1 MGNNLVMSLANTYEF
16 MDKQRVSYPP
26 LLLVQLVR
34 TVFPQFSTTAENGMY
49 QQQDASEC
57 WTELI
62 RILQQKLPRSMA
74 NKSSNASNFIDEYF
88 AGAFKATLK
97 CDECADEPETVH
109 GESFLQLNCF
119 ISQDVKYLQT
129 GIKLRLEE
137 KLTKHSP
144 TLQRDASYTKMSKI
158 SRLPAYMCVQYVRFF
173 YKEKD
178 KVNAKILKDVKFQMT
193 LDLFE
198 VCTPDLQARLVPMRE
213 KLASVDN
220 HRADEIKQMKK
231 LSDSLQTVGT
241 DQTTNVQQTTSAS
254 TGHYAS
260 YSFEDDCGSNNSGLY
275 ELIAVLTHKGRSS
288 NSGHYVGWAKNP
300 KSSEWLMFDD
310 DNVCKVDEDD
320 ILKLSGGGDH
330 HTCYILLYGPKKLD
344 LNYYNEKVNKTA
356 GESMQ

>member
-1 MGNNLVMSLANTYEF
+1 MGNNLVLSLANTYEF
-16 MDKQRVSYPP
+16 MDKQRMSYPP

-34 TVFPQFSTTAENGMY
+34 TVFPQFSTTGEQGMY

-62 RILQQKLPRSMA
+62 RILQQKLP
-74 NKSSNASNFIDEYF
+74 KTQSSNNRVTNFIDEYF
-88 AGAFKATLK
+88 AGEFRVALK
-97 CDECADEPETVH
+97 CNECPDEQESQQT
-109 GESFLQLNCF
+109 ESFLQLNCF

-137 KLTKHSP
+137 HLTKFSP
-144 TLQRDASYTKMSKI
+144 TLQRDADYSKTSKI
-158 SRLPAYMCVQYVRFF
+158 SRLPAYLCVQYIRFF

-198 VCTPDLQARLVPMRE
+198 MCTAELQAKLVPMRE
-213 KLASVDN
+213 KLTLVDT
-220 HRADEIKQMKK
+220 HRADEIKQIKK
-231 LSDSLQTVGT
+231 LNDSQTGGVSQQVKAT
-241 DQTTNVQQTTSAS
+241 EQPVQ
-254 TGHYAS
+254 YAP
-260 YSFEDDCGSNNSGLY
+260 YSFEEDSGSSNSGLY

-300 KSSEWLMFDD
+300 KSGEWLMFDD
-310 DNVCKVDEDD
+310 DNVCQVSEDD

-330 HTCYILLYGPKKLD
+330 HTCYILLYGPRKLD
-344 LNYYNEKVNKTA
+344 LNYFNEKVKSMT
-356 GESMQ
+356 ESMQ